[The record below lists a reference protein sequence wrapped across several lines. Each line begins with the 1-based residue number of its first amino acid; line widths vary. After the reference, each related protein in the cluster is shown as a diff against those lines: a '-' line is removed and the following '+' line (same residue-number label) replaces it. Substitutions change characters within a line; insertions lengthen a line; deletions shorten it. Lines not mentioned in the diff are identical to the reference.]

1 MGFLQKVLLIYLQLR
16 ATKMVL
22 NYSKLS
28 YFDTLKYFNISTY
41 KYRIYRGDIWRN
53 NSKLVTHYN
62 WMLRDTSLLF
72 IQRLLIQSAV
82 ICR

>member
-1 MGFLQKVLLIYLQLR
+1 
-16 ATKMVL
+16 MVL

-41 KYRIYRGDIWRN
+41 KYRIYRGDIWGN
-53 NSKLVTHYN
+53 NSKLVTYYC
-62 WMLRDTSLLF
+62 MLRDTSSLLF

-82 ICR
+82 IRR